1 MLESQERTK
10 VWLIVALCLLV
21 LLGGYFFADWL
32 IGREVFRGAAPVQP
46 PEPLIAPVA
55 QPSLMK
61 FEEIAEYTEG
71 KPLPS
76 QPPPTTR
83 MAAITADEH
92 LRGVNNATVSIIEY
106 AAISDSYARL
116 IHPELIAFFERNAGR
131 AHWIFRQYPDQ
142 DSSLDYLAA
151 QATECVARELGND
164 LFWQYLDRIM
174 AEKTIHEKLLYAD
187 GGKIGADIKLLQSC
201 VQEEQ
206 MKKDVIADKYKAQV
220 ESNIFLTPTF
230 IFRNNVNGKLRI
242 VEGIN
247 TMEYMQDVLD
257 QMEQLE
263 LPTLPSEEE
272 LTGTPA
278 VNE

>member
-1 MLESQERTK
+1 MESQERTK

-32 IGREVFRGAAPVQP
+32 IGRETFRGAAPVQP
-46 PEPLIAPVA
+46 PVPLIAPVA
-55 QPSLMK
+55 TPDIQK
-61 FEEIAEYTEG
+61 FDEVAEFTEG

-76 QPPPTTR
+76 MPEATVRLVPV
-83 MAAITADEH
+83 AADEH
-92 LRGVNNATVSIIEY
+92 LRGANNATVSIIEY
-106 AAISDSYARL
+106 AAITDTYARL
-116 IHPELIAFFERNAGR
+116 SHAELIAFFERNADR
-131 AHWIFRQYPDQ
+131 AHWIFRHYPENEND
-142 DSSLDYLAA
+142 LDYLAA
-151 QATECVARELGND
+151 QASECVALQLGNEA
-164 LFWQYLDRIM
+164 FWQYLDRVM
-174 AEKTIHEKLLYAD
+174 SGKSVNDKRLYAD
-187 GGKIGADIKLLQSC
+187 GAKVGADVAQLQTC
-201 VQEEQ
+201 VTENQTKQ
-206 MKKDVIADKYKAQV
+206 QVIADKYLAQV
-220 ESNIFLTPTF
+220 ESELFVSPSF

-272 LTGTPA
+272 LTGAPA